1 MDWLKSKSDRGSEK
15 NFLIRL
21 PSDYR
26 SQSAMEYLMTYGW
39 AILVIAIILAA
50 LYTLGIFNPL
60 TFEPRLQPGGC
71 YVERPYGPGQDSGLS
86 LVGECGYLL
95 PKFVGGFNGK
105 TSNVSASL
113 STLGYMNTGKF
124 SVSAWIYVNG
134 PSSEGEQMPLSI
146 GDDVCSSTYGPED
159 NGTILLAAPAYPASI
174 NLYNS
179 PFPGYP
185 SSSGKP
191 DYFKAAACVYNKTY
205 GGAQWAY
212 ANYPFGHYKAWYFVA
227 ETYNGTYLDLYIDGK
242 LVNKSYAPGYT
253 KLPTNYI
260 SIGNMD
266 SPLMSGRF
274 WFNGSISNVQIYNAS
289 LSYAV
294 ISQMYN
300 ENIAGAPIDLIN
312 LVSWIP
318 LNGNENDYSG
328 NTAGGKFYSGSFNGG
343 WVDNYNYF
351 DR

>member
-1 MDWLKSKSDRGSEK
+1 VDWLRSKSDMALNSK
-15 NFLIRL
+15 KRL
-21 PSDYR
+21 STNYK

-71 YVERPYGPGQDSGLS
+71 YVERPYGPGQASGLS

-105 TSNVSASL
+105 DSNVSASL
-113 STLGYMNTGKF
+113 TTLEYLNTGKF

-134 PSSEGEQMPLSI
+134 PTSMGEQMPISI

-174 NLYNS
+174 NLFYS
-179 PFPGYP
+179 PSTGTPVVFD
-185 SSSGKP
+185 SGNP

-212 ANYPFGHYKAWYFVA
+212 TNYPFGHYKAWYFVA
-227 ETYNGTYLDLYIDGK
+227 ETYNGTYLDLYINGR
-242 LVNKSYAPGYT
+242 LVNKTYAPGYT
-253 KLPTNYI
+253 NLPTNYI
-260 SIGNMD
+260 SLGNMD

-289 LSYAV
+289 LGSAV
-294 ISQMYN
+294 ISDMYD
-300 ENIAGAPIDLIN
+300 ENIAGAPVDLIN

-328 NTAGGKFYSGSFNGG
+328 NTAGGKFYSGNFNGG